1 LTRLVTLS
9 FADIERLFNAS
20 LSTVLRI
27 EERGSQPPTGHPTG
41 PLARPDIIIFRE
53 GFLVNR
59 DKDKVFWG
67 AVEMAIEFHSE
78 GKTYEVRQKQ
88 AATYVLY
95 LLEARP
101 DLVSALGLLVEPKH
115 LEFFFCNANGIK
127 VLSLSDEDHY
137 LQVLSAVVEYLNDG
151 QTTNLDSRLS
161 RAGHSD
167 LFDVSVPNS
176 SPSLGDSEGG
186 WTQFKNCTLRYSHD
200 PFGRRPNVFIT
211 QRGNPVHLT
220 RVIKDQYIRK
230 GRRWTEKEILD
241 KIHARGTYPAV
252 VRMRF
257 AGTIPGA
264 ECGDRIRVRIALQD
278 IGTDFLSLETPRD
291 VIYALYDLL
300 EGQCLIA
307 SCDNV
312 VFSRYLVTR
321 SLYVDRNILH
331 RDISPW
337 NIMIRGTR
345 RTKVIDTCP
354 SSSPVFIRHL
364 LDPRFVMSPSLRKIF
379 HSQDNEQRTQ
389 T

>member
-1 LTRLVTLS
+1 
-9 FADIERLFNAS
+9 
-20 LSTVLRI
+20 VLRI

-41 PLARPDIIIFRE
+41 PLARPDIVIFRK
-53 GFLVNR
+53 GFSVNR
-59 DKDKVFWG
+59 DKNKVFWG
-67 AVEMAIEFHSE
+67 SVEMAIEFHSA
-78 GKTYEVRQKQ
+78 GKTPEERRRQ

-115 LEFFFCNANGIK
+115 LEFFFCNADGIK

-137 LQVLSAVVEYLNDG
+137 LQVLSAAVEYLNGG
-151 QTTNLDSRLS
+151 QTQNLDSTLS
-161 RAGHSD
+161 RARSPRYTD
-167 LFDVSVPNS
+167 LFDVSVPNGS
-176 SPSLGDSEGG
+176 SSLGDTEGRL
-186 WTQFKNCTLRYSHD
+186 TQFKNCTLRYSHD

-211 QRGNPVHLT
+211 TETGNQVGAI

-241 KIHARGTYPAV
+241 KIHANGTYPAV
-252 VRMRF
+252 VRMCF

-264 ECGDRIRVRIALQD
+264 ACGNRIRVRIALQD
-278 IGTDFLSLETPRD
+278 HGTDFLSLETPRD

-300 EGQCLIA
+300 EGEYSTA
-307 SCDNV
+307 SCGNV

-321 SLYVDRNILH
+321 GLYSDRKILH

-337 NIMIRGTR
+337 NIMIREAGDTD
-345 RTKVIDTCP
+345 VIDTCS

-364 LDPRFVMSPSLRKIF
+364 LDPQFVMSS
-379 HSQDNEQRTQ
+379 
-389 T
+389 